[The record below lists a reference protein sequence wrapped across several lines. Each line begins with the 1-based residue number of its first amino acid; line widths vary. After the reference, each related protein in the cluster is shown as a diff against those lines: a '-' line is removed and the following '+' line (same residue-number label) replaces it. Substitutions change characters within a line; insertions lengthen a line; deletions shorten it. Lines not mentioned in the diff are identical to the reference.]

1 MISVKEKVMKKI
13 GFLGWICQLIVVI
26 AGIDWGLIG
35 IFKLD
40 LVTKFLGVGDIV
52 RIVYIIV
59 GAAAVYLLLDLI
71 FAKTKK
77 VQST

>member
-1 MISVKEKVMKKI
+1 MKKI
-13 GFLGWICQLIVVI
+13 GILGWICQLIVVI

-35 IFKLD
+35 LFKFD
-40 LVTKFLGVGDIV
+40 LVTKIFGLGDIV
-52 RIVYIIV
+52 RIVYIVV

-77 VQST
+77 A